1 LFVTLVLTRASRAQV
16 APYERALPQSK
27 ATIEK
32 VLQHVSTSGRL
43 PVLDGFAAADRPLE
57 RYQRGYYQA
66 TIQVSSTP
74 SGGSLVRVAAKI
86 TAWYTDPVASRSG
99 YQLLTSNGRIET
111 DILDLLTEQ
120 LAASAPTPE
129 KPETKLDPSNI
140 NPAPATN
147 AASETNPAPPA
158 SSAPATPSAPTPSLP
173 VPRNTVSAALSPG
186 RTTKQKP
193 SSQANSP
200 PVTDLDQNKLQAEL
214 DQLEEIL
221 KNQAH
226 PNNLAAVKKSGTA
239 VVSAPSLQAKA
250 LFLASAHD
258 EFEILDFNQDWVHVR
273 ISGLSRGWIW
283 RNDLEMPVGI
293 PDGQAQSV
301 FSAAEEPFRVTREE
315 TAPFPGEWEPLR
327 GKNVKIISVQ
337 KTDEASKSS
346 EPRLK
351 LEFAKFLFE
360 KNYSELAQKSQTLA
374 GIVLIF
380 DSSDGGMIA
389 ASQATLAQWKAG
401 RLSDAALW
409 HDCFFDPPEIF
420 TAAGDSATQ

>member
-1 LFVTLVLTRASRAQV
+1 
-16 APYERALPQSK
+16 
-27 ATIEK
+27 
-32 VLQHVSTSGRL
+32 
-43 PVLDGFAAADRPLE
+43 
-57 RYQRGYYQA
+57 
-66 TIQVSSTP
+66 
-74 SGGSLVRVAAKI
+74 
-86 TAWYTDPVASRSG
+86 
-99 YQLLTSNGRIET
+99 
-111 DILDLLTEQ
+111 
-120 LAASAPTPE
+120 
-129 KPETKLDPSNI
+129 
-140 NPAPATN
+140 
-147 AASETNPAPPA
+147 
-158 SSAPATPSAPTPSLP
+158 
-173 VPRNTVSAALSPG
+173 
-186 RTTKQKP
+186 
-193 SSQANSP
+193 
-200 PVTDLDQNKLQAEL
+200 
-214 DQLEEIL
+214 
-221 KNQAH
+221 
-226 PNNLAAVKKSGTA
+226 
-239 VVSAPSLQAKA
+239 
-250 LFLASAHD
+250 
-258 EFEILDFNQDWVHVR
+258 
-273 ISGLSRGWIW
+273 
-283 RNDLEMPVGI
+283 MPVGI